1 MAATD
6 KEPDLTQEEVE
17 KMLEDDDDNTLSQ
30 QNKRKQTVSSGTN
43 TGTPSMVNAGTTMDD
58 KIGSRRRSTV
68 STSSAGGSGM
78 GKLPR
83 AYYNV
88 RAASAEAHTVR
99 PHMGSEVLI
108 KNDLVLD
115 TR

>member
-83 AYYNV
+83 AYY